1 MIGKVRESKESK
13 EEIEAEGEVER
24 ECGGG
29 EVKEEGERE
38 KYRKNYLVCK
48 HN

>member
-1 MIGKVRESKESK
+1 MRESKEGK
-13 EEIEAEGEVER
+13 GEIEVEGEGGR

-29 EVKEEGERE
+29 EVEEEGERE